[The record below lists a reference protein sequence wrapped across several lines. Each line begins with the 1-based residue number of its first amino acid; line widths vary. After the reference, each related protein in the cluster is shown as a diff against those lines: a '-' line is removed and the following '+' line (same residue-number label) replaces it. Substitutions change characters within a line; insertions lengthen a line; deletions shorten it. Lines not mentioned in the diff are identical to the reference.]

1 MKRRDKRILR
11 KTIKFIE
18 DEPITKK
25 EKELRIK
32 KITEILEITDR
43 NEKYSRLY
51 DELCDYLDNKCQE
64 YNLCK
69 FKNGICEKRRCVCKK
84 DVPIYQNGC
93 CYSTTRHENCKYLT
107 DKGCS
112 VRNIACKLFICGY
125 IKKTRKVK
133 FSLNKIY
140 LSKYTLNFIQKVYLS
155 STFFTTKDV
164 LLKGLLKRRNL
175 YGF

>member
-64 YNLCK
+64 FNLCK
-69 FKNGICEKRRCVCKK
+69 FKNGICEKRRCMYNK
-84 DVPIYQNGC
+84 DVPIYPNGC

-112 VRNIACKLFICGY
+112 VRNVACKLFICDY
-125 IKKTRKVK
+125 VKKTRKVK

>member
-1 MKRRDKRILR
+1 MPRVLTYTPPVDNVVAIVKRIVLV
-11 KTIKFIE
+11 KLKILAYATSFAV
-18 DEPITKK
+18 ITV
-25 EKELRIK
+25 
-32 KITEILEITDR
+32 
-43 NEKYSRLY
+43 
-51 DELCDYLDNKCQE
+51 QE
-64 YNLCK
+64 SN
-69 FKNGICEKRRCVCKK
+69 NK
-84 DVPIYQNGC
+84 DVPIYPNGC

-112 VRNIACKLFICGY
+112 VRNVACKLFICGY